1 MLRIDAVLLAL
12 TFSLFVHVAVVVGA
26 EKMFSV
32 PARLNW
38 HSIEAPILELRNP
51 FPSKPARAPSPANA
65 PVSRATS
72 GAATASFAPLLSEF
86 RPRPRYPDLARE
98 RGWEGRVELRV
109 TTGPDGRVM
118 GAILSRSSGYA
129 VLDDSALEAVLRW
142 RIAAVS
148 ETAHL
153 LAIDFRL
160 SD

>member
-1 MLRIDAVLLAL
+1 
-12 TFSLFVHVAVVVGA
+12 
-26 EKMFSV
+26 
-32 PARLNW
+32 
-38 HSIEAPILELRNP
+38 
-51 FPSKPARAPSPANA
+51 
-65 PVSRATS
+65 
-72 GAATASFAPLLSEF
+72 
-86 RPRPRYPDLARE
+86 
-98 RGWEGRVELRV
+98 
-109 TTGPDGRVM
+109 M